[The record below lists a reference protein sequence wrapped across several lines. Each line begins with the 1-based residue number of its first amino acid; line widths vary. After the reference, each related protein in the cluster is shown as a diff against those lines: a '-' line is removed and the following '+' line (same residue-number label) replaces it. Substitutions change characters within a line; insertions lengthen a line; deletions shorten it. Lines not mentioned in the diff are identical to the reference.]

1 MIHSVL
7 HRLHNPDLGVLFMRV
22 AIGLVFLTH
31 GYQKLQGMDQIVA
44 FFGMIGFAPFLAY
57 FVAWSEVIG
66 GILLIAGLFT
76 RYAGIVLT
84 IIMAVAVVH
93 VHWARGYWLS
103 DGGYEY
109 ALTLML
115 GALAMVFMGS
125 GKYSVAHHAPLC
137 RTCETGKDMTIVS
150 GKGRIE

>member
-7 HRLHNPDLGVLFMRV
+7 HRLHNPDLGVLCMRV

-57 FVAWSEVIG
+57 LVAWSEVIG
-66 GILLIAGLFT
+66 GILLIVGLFT
-76 RYAGIVLT
+76 RYAGVVLT

-93 VHWARGYWLS
+93 VHLPHGYWVS
-103 DGGYEY
+103 EGGYEY
-109 ALTLML
+109 ALTLLL

-125 GKYSVAHHAPLC
+125 GKYAIAHHAPLC
-137 RTCETGKDMTIVS
+137 STCETGVDIAIVS
-150 GKGRIE
+150 GKGRVE